1 VARTNT
7 RRSAVRHLISLIV
20 IILGL
25 GVLAGGLAVWGGGS
39 ITPRLGLD
47 LEGGTE
53 LVLEPVLEGGQQVSA
68 GQIDQAVQIIRQRI
82 DANGVSEAEIATQG
96 GKNIVVSIP
105 GTPTTEQLDA
115 IRKPSQLRF
124 RPVFVQTYSDPTLG
138 RAPSGTASGTAT
150 PSGAATGPATPS
162 GTASGAAT
170 TGTPAAT
177 PTPSATATAS
187 ATASASATAQNGILP
202 QALRAATTAATTA
215 ATPAAGA
222 TSAAAPAATTPTTT
236 APATGAATTA
246 ATPTPAP
253 TPPSAAETEAAVKA
267 QASTGLQTMG
277 IAKAKADEAA
287 AKVAAEYAALD
298 CSKPGALD
306 KVVDI
311 KDAPMA
317 TCGADGVSKYVL
329 GPVEIDG
336 SQIADATSGFQPGPN
351 GAPSSI
357 VEVALSF
364 NSEGAKIFAAV
375 TKRLYGLQSQPPLDQ
390 FAVVLDKAVITAPQ
404 ARAVI
409 SDGRASITGS
419 FTTDSAKALAQQLKF
434 GALPISFALQTSD
447 SITPQL
453 GDEQLRLGLLAGFI
467 GLLLVVVYSL
477 LQYRALGLVTV
488 VSLVVAAVLTY
499 LAVTVLGTAIGFRL
513 TMAGVTGLIVAI
525 GVTADSFIVYF
536 ERIRDEVRDGRPLV
550 AAVETGWKR
559 ARRTIIAADAVNFIA
574 AAVLYFLASANVRG
588 FAFTLGLT
596 TLIDLLVVVLFTHPT
611 VQLLA
616 RTTFFGGGHRW
627 SGLDPQRLGAKESY
641 RYRGAG
647 RFGGPGTS
655 AGRSTSG
662 GATAASPTSTA
673 AGSSRLSERKA

>member
-7 RRSAVRHLISLIV
+7 KKSAVRHLLALLLIIVSL
-20 IILGL
+20 GA
-25 GVLAGGLAVWGGGS
+25 LAGGLAVWGGGS
-39 ITPRLGLD
+39 TTPRLGLD

-53 LVLEPVLEGGQQVSA
+53 MVLEPVLENGQQVSP
-68 GQIDQAVQIIRQRI
+68 GQIDQAVDIIRQRI

-105 GTPTTEQLDA
+105 GTPTADQLDA

-124 RPVFVQTYSDPTLG
+124 RPVFVQAYGTPGST
-138 RAPSGTASGTAT
+138 ANPSG
-150 PSGAATGPATPS
+150 TPS
-162 GTASGAAT
+162 GTATGTSTGSAT
-170 TGTPAAT
+170 RTGTPSAAT
-177 PTPSATATAS
+177 PST
-187 ATASASATAQNGILP
+187 SATAQNGVMP
-202 QALRAATTAATTA
+202 PAL
-215 ATPAAGA
+215 
-222 TSAAAPAATTPTTT
+222 SAATTPA
-236 APATGAATTA
+236 APS
-246 ATPTPAP
+246 ATPSATPSASASAPAP
-253 TPPSAAETEAAVKA
+253 TTSGAAQTPPTAAETEAAVKA
-267 QASTGLQTMG
+267 QTSAGLVSMG
-277 IAKAKADEAA
+277 WDKAKADEAA
-287 AKVAAEYAALD
+287 AKVAKEYVALD
-298 CSKPGALD
+298 CTKPGALSAVTD
-306 KVVDI
+306 L
-311 KDAPMA
+311 KDAPTA
-317 TCGADGVSKYVL
+317 TCGADGVTKYVL

-336 SQIADATSGFQPGPN
+336 SEIADASSGFQPGPN
-351 GAPSSI
+351 GQPTSI

-364 NSEGAKIFAAV
+364 NQAGAQKFAEV

-390 FAVVLDKAVITAPQ
+390 FAVVLDKSVITAPQ

-419 FTTDSAKALAQQLKF
+419 FTVDSAKQLAQQLKF
-434 GALPISFALQTSD
+434 GALPISFSLQTSD
-447 SITPQL
+447 NITPQL
-453 GDEQLRLGLLAGFI
+453 GEEQLRIGLLAGFI

-488 VSLVVAAVLTY
+488 ASLIVASVITY
-499 LAVTVLGTAIGFRL
+499 LAVTVLGTTHGFRL

-559 ARRTIIAADAVNFIA
+559 ARRTIIAADGVNFIA

-616 RTTFFGGGHRW
+616 RTKFFGGGHKW
-627 SGLDPQRLGAKESY
+627 SGLDPQRLGAKDEV

-647 RFGGPGTS
+647 RFGPARPTTS
-655 AGRSTSG
+655 ATPARPGAG
-662 GATAASPTSTA
+662 APAGATTP